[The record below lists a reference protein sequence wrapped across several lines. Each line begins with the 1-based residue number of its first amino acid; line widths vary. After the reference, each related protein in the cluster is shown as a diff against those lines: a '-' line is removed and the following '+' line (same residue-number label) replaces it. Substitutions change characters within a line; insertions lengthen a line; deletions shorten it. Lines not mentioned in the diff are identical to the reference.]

1 MSWGFGT
8 SLHWRLICGGKWI
21 LQLPARIPGQLLRHS
36 LIEWIARL
44 TSQELHFNKWELLG
58 AVGISSLNK
67 SLNLLQLLKPELCH
81 FSAAEAKLALMRW
94 FPEALGTQL
103 PHRCKIELCRVV
115 FPLGTKHLCTGLV
128 TGVEISEECKHHP
141 QRGCKN
147 SSLLS
152 FSPWKARQGSEELW
166 VW

>member
-21 LQLPARIPGQLLRHS
+21 LHLPARIPGQLLRRS

-44 TSQELHFNKWELLG
+44 TSQELHFSKWELLG
-58 AVGISSLNK
+58 AAGISSLNK

-94 FPEALGTQL
+94 FPEAPGTQL
-103 PHRCKIELCRVV
+103 PHRCKIELCGVV
-115 FPLGTKHLCTGLV
+115 FPLRDKASLYGAGSRGWDKWRMHTSSSKGLQEQLFV
-128 TGVEISEECKHHP
+128 II
-141 QRGCKN
+141 
-147 SSLLS
+147 
-152 FSPWKARQGSEELW
+152 
-166 VW
+166 